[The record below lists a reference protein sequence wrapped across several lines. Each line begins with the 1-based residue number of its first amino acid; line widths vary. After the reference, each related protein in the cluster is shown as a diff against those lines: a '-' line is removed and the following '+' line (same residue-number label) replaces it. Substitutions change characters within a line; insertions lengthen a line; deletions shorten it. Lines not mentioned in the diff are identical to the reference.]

1 MTRVWELPPE
11 APWVTSNP
19 RPGVNPAAPLA
30 VILRPLL
37 GQVAQLQLSP
47 LQPLRHRCRVRPGAR
62 SREAALFR
70 HVPHL
75 RPPVTSP
82 RQMFGDRAV
91 ASITDERKTG
101 CCWNGGLVRPESLV
115 SSAEDGRRETPTQLP
130 ELREGAQLD
139 RGAHEAGAP
148 RAAVTP
154 QKLEVSTAPSPRG
167 CRGSVTAGSRLL
179 VSRSGGVEP
188 WGLEPP
194 SGVLH
199 DGPWR
204 AQPCTHRRPQHAAP
218 AGWPSQLG
226 AAAAAAGAAWRAV
239 CAGGCMGSGVTVSA
253 DGHR

>member
-19 RPGVNPAAPLA
+19 RPGVNPAAPPA

-37 GQVAQLQLSP
+37 GQAAQLQLSP

-179 VSRSGGVEP
+179 VSRSGGAWSPGAWSPHLESCMMAP
-188 WGLEPP
+188 GGHSRAPTAGHSTRPLLAGPRHSEQQQQQQEQRGGL
-194 SGVLH
+194 SVQG
-199 DGPWR
+199 
-204 AQPCTHRRPQHAAP
+204 
-218 AGWPSQLG
+218 G
-226 AAAAAAGAAWRAV
+226 AWVQG
-239 CAGGCMGSGVTVSA
+239 
-253 DGHR
+253 